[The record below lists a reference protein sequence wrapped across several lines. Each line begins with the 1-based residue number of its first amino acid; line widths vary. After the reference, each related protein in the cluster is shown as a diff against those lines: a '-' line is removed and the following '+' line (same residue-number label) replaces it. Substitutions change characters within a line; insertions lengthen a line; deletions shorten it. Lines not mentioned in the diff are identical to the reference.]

1 MNALR
6 SAPFRPLLLASAL
19 QVFIFSCWV
28 LPFAAAEPAA
38 PEAAAVAPVVA
49 AVLFSDRQLLVKVL
63 RPAPFNP
70 LAVASALPLVIL
82 CCWLFPW
89 EAWAMAW
96 PAPIP
101 GARPPA
107 TRQV

>member
-19 QVFIFSCWV
+19 QVFIFSCWA

-49 AVLFSDRQLLVKVL
+49 AGLLSDRQLLMKVL
-63 RPAPFNP
+63 RSAPFNP
-70 LAVASALPLVIL
+70 FAVASPSQLVNL
-82 CCWLFPW
+82 CSSLSSSH
-89 EAWAMAW
+89 ADATAS
-96 PAPIP
+96 APTMP
-101 GARPPA
+101 
-107 TRQV
+107 

>member
-49 AVLFSDRQLLVKVL
+49 AVLFSDRQLFMKVL
-63 RPAPFNP
+63 RSAPFNP
-70 LAVASALPLVIL
+70 LAVASALQLVIL
-82 CCWLFPW
+82 RSEEHTSELQSPCNLVC
-89 EAWAMAW
+89 
-96 PAPIP
+96 
-101 GARPPA
+101 R
-107 TRQV
+107 